1 MVGER
6 TRQGRS
12 WGGGEQVCSSSSG
25 IDDDIPYPIIND
37 GAQECRLTISICTIT
52 PPAADEYIPK
62 LMKRLPS
69 SRSGRVSPSP
79 APAAEIEGVCSISGG
94 NNIFLENKISYCTS
108 LIIFDVLCCGFKK
121 RSRITIS
128 P

>member
-12 WGGGEQVCSSSSG
+12 WGGGERVCSSSSG
-25 IDDDIPYPIIND
+25 INDDIPYPVVDD
-37 GAQECRLTISICTIT
+37 GAQECRPTISICTVT

-62 LMKRLPS
+62 LIKRLPL

-79 APAAEIEGVCSISGG
+79 APAAEMEGVCSISRG
-94 NNIFLENKISYCTS
+94 NNIFLENKISYRTS
-108 LIIFDVLCCGFKK
+108 LIIFDVLCCGFIK
-121 RSRITIS
+121 RSRITIT